1 VQRAAHFLGLGL
13 GGLVNVIGPEA
24 VIIGG
29 GVVNALGD
37 PWIDLVRTSARSQ
50 ILTDPEGQIKIVR
63 ASLGDD
69 AGILGAALLARE
81 HLAKG

>member
-1 VQRAAHFLGLGL
+1 
-13 GGLVNVIGPEA
+13 

-37 PWIDLVRTSARSQ
+37 PWIDLARTAARTQ
-50 ILTDPEGQIKIVR
+50 IITDPDGHIKIVR
-63 ASLGDD
+63 AELGDD

-81 HLAKG
+81 HFVHS